1 MSEKDAPIIIT
12 QPEFIR
18 RMMEQQRMGGGGFYG
33 AFPDMFTLIVNANHP
48 KVQTILAK
56 TGDDQLSMVKQL
68 SDLAL
73 LAQGMLKG
81 SELDSFI
88 ERNIDQLS

>member
-1 MSEKDAPIIIT
+1 
-12 QPEFIR
+12 
-18 RMMEQQRMGGGGFYG
+18 
-33 AFPDMFTLIVNANHP
+33 
-48 KVQTILAK
+48 
-56 TGDDQLSMVKQL
+56 MVKQL